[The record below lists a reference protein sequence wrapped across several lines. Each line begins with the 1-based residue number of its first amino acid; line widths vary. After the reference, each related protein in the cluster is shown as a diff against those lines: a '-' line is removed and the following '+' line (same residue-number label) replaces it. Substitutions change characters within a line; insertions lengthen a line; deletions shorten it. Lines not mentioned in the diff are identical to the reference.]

1 MRPSIWWPHS
11 SCPDNPM
18 TWPRGATS
26 RSRAHPAGNGA
37 GDSGFALVLTLIII
51 LALALLTEAMT
62 RWVST
67 ALVHAAAQ
75 RDEVAAKAEM
85 ADAEAAALYVL
96 ATRPMSMRG
105 VELLTTKQLRAP
117 PAPVEPVMLAQ
128 RAESYLH
135 LDDRPYRL
143 GTVTLRFQD
152 TRGLINLNWTNETD

>member
-1 MRPSIWWPHS
+1 MAS
-11 SCPDNPM
+11 SSFPRNPM
-18 TWPRGATS
+18 TLHRGAAS
-26 RSRAHPAGNGA
+26 PSRAQPAGNAA
-37 GDSGFALVLTLIII
+37 GESGFALLWTLIVI
-51 LALALLTEAMT
+51 LALSLLTETMT

-96 ATRPMSMRG
+96 ATPPMSLRG
-105 VELLTTKQLRAP
+105 GELLTTKQLRAP
-117 PAPVEPVMLAQ
+117 SAPVGPVMLAQ

-143 GTVTLRFQD
+143 GTVTLR
-152 TRGLINLNWTNETD
+152 